1 MTGNFEGWGLY
12 ADSSC
17 GECSAPCPLYRCK
30 DCFGGQ
36 LYCWECIVAM
46 HHCVPFHITD
56 LSSILALLR
65 VEAVHILVL
74 ERQLLQAHNSQVSWP
89 SDSAWPP
96 PWGYLHQSEMIIK
109 QWFCCH
115 QLQWNTWSQPRLLR
129 LRGCK
134 ICRGPTASII
144 PVPCHIHEPQVCCH
158 LSRNEILP
166 HPILWIEMFWIQV
179 L

>member
-17 GECSAPCPLYRCK
+17 GECSAPCPLYHCK

-36 LYCWECIVAM
+36 LYCWECIVAT
-46 HHCVPFHITD
+46 HHCGPFHITD

-74 ERQLLQAHNSQVSWP
+74 ERQLLWVHNSQVSWP

-96 PWGYLHQSEMIIK
+96 PWGYLRQSEMIIK

-115 QLQWNTWSQPRLLR
+115 QLQRNTQSQPRLLC

-158 LSRNEILP
+158 LSHNEILP